1 MAAQAEVVLKPERD
15 DSLRRKH
22 PWIFSGAI
30 DQVLGQPGY
39 GETVA
44 VRAAGRGKAPGEI
57 LGQAAYSPASQI
69 KARMWTFADEAVDEA
84 FFRGRLAT
92 ALALRRERLTDPE
105 GGCRLVNAESDLLPG
120 VVVDWYAG
128 VVVIQLLTAGA
139 ERWRGVFAGLLR
151 ELLPAATCLY
161 ERSDAE
167 SREKEGLEPR
177 VGLVWGE
184 EPPAE
189 LEIVENGCRLGV
201 DVRGGHKTGFYLD
214 QRENRAAVARYA
226 AGREVL
232 NAFSYTGGFGIA
244 ALKAGAASVLNID
257 ASAAALELAR
267 ANAERNGLGEA
278 AFLCQEGNVF
288 SVLRALRAENRR
300 FDLIVLDPPKFVDS
314 RAHLEKASRG
324 YKDINLLACQ
334 LLRPDGLLFTFSC
347 SGLMPTDL
355 FQKIVADAALDAGR
369 PAQILE
375 RLGPPSDHPTLLAFP
390 EGTYLKGLV
399 CRVI

>member
-1 MAAQAEVVLKPERD
+1 MAEILLKAGRE
-15 DSLRRKH
+15 DSLARKH

-30 DQVLGQPGY
+30 EKVNGQPGH
-39 GETVA
+39 GDTVE
-44 VRAAGRGKAPGEI
+44 VRVSKSGKFLGR
-57 LGQAAYSPASQI
+57 AAYSPSSQI
-69 KARMWTFADEAVDEA
+69 KARMWAFDDEAIGEA
-84 FFRGRLAT
+84 FFRRRLEN
-92 ALALRRERLTDPE
+92 ALALRRDRLAE
-105 GGCRLVNAESDLLPG
+105 EGGGCRLVNAESDLLPG
-120 VVVDWYAG
+120 LVVDHYAG
-128 VVVIQLLTAGA
+128 VLVIQLLTAGA
-139 ERWRGVFAGLLR
+139 ERWREVLASLLR
-151 ELLPAATCLY
+151 ELLPAARCLY

-167 SREKEGLEPR
+167 SREKEGLSPR

-184 EPPAE
+184 EPPE
-189 LEIVENGCRLGV
+189 DLEIVEDGCRYGV

-214 QRENRAAVARYA
+214 QRDNRARVAGYA

-244 ALKAGAASVLNID
+244 ALTAGAKSVLNID

-267 ANAERNGLGEA
+267 RNAERNGLDAG
-278 AFLCQEGNVF
+278 AFGCLEGNVF
-288 SVLRALRAENRR
+288 SVLRALRAEERR

-314 RAHLEKASRG
+314 RTHLEKAARG
-324 YKDINLLACQ
+324 YKDINHLACQ
-334 LLRPDGLLFTFSC
+334 LLRPQGMLFTFSC

-369 PAQILE
+369 PAQILH

-390 EGTYLKGLV
+390 EGTYLKGLA